1 MKKLLTLFTLAAIT
15 LTATT
20 QTAIAEER
28 PGFAWTAGSAA
39 LNANDYPGP
48 KPCEETSYNT
58 GGYFLSHVE
67 ESVVGPICY
76 QWSSTNT
83 HHTQQVFFGCRFESH
98 PHLIDYGGS
107 NGNYYATCSDE
118 APPPPECAI
127 PEGQVRS
134 IFTNYRLSPVCFQNC
149 KFEQPKKTICI
160 YLQDGTSRC
169 MSDYTSTGDYCDAED
184 GASAAAFEDYVDE
197 DGCYNSTD
205 GHRYC
210 ESPVEAQCPN
220 YTTVNGKKYCREPED
235 DDSFDS
241 DGDGLPDVEDPF
253 PDNPD
258 GDGDGLTD
266 NNDPDPGNADADGDG
281 TPDGQDDDPDGDGEP
296 GYNGG
301 SSGDGDDSK
310 GAIGEGDCDPGS
322 SVKAPECDKDLDGIH
337 CAIFL
342 NNWQARCEETQ
353 RYHELYGTPEDRQ
366 EYADKGADFL
376 DPENPENRLPGID
389 ENGQYGPNDTVVN
402 FTEVANSI
410 DDTGFLAGSCPSDI
424 TYSVFGNSFSLSY
437 QPICQLLQTINPV
450 IVALGWFS
458 AALILARAVTSG
470 G

>member
-1 MKKLLTLFTLAAIT
+1 
-15 LTATT
+15 
-20 QTAIAEER
+20 
-28 PGFAWTAGSAA
+28 
-39 LNANDYPGP
+39 
-48 KPCEETSYNT
+48 
-58 GGYFLSHVE
+58 
-67 ESVVGPICY
+67 
-76 QWSSTNT
+76 
-83 HHTQQVFFGCRFESH
+83 
-98 PHLIDYGGS
+98 
-107 NGNYYATCSDE
+107 
-118 APPPPECAI
+118 
-127 PEGQVRS
+127 
-134 IFTNYRLSPVCFQNC
+134 
-149 KFEQPKKTICI
+149 
-160 YLQDGTSRC
+160 
-169 MSDYTSTGDYCDAED
+169 MSDYTSTGEYCDAED

-210 ESPVEAQCPN
+210 ESPAEAQCPN

-235 DDSFDS
+235 DESFDS

-266 NNDPDPGNADADGDG
+266 NNDPDPGNADTDGDG

-376 DPENPENRLPGID
+376 DPENPDNRLPGID